1 MEAFR
6 HDDPTINM
14 VRRTSDF
21 FKEIKIVYAVH
32 VCTIKK
38 NAKILA
44 QTIIV
49 IILLALLSTNLRR
62 VLH

>member
-6 HDDPTINM
+6 HDDPTIDM
-14 VRRTSDF
+14 ARRTSDF
-21 FKEIKIVYAVH
+21 FIEIKIVYVVH

-38 NAKILA
+38 MPKFWLKWLLLLF
-44 QTIIV
+44 
-49 IILLALLSTNLRR
+49 LLALLSTNLHR

>member
-14 VRRTSDF
+14 VRWTSDF
-21 FKEIKIVYAVH
+21 FTEIKIVYAVH

-38 NAKILA
+38 CQNFGSNDYRYYFIS
-44 QTIIV
+44 IIK
-49 IILLALLSTNLRR
+49 
-62 VLH
+62 H